1 MNTKKLV
8 ATIIAT
14 ALTPLIGLAGGA
26 TAPDVPIWGALDS
39 IINWLF
45 GILIVVAIIFFII
58 AAFQFVTGGG
68 DPEKVDSAR
77 KMVLYG
83 IIGLIVAIFA
93 RGLIPFVCNV
103 FGVGCAV

>member
-1 MNTKKLV
+1 MNTKKLA

-14 ALTPLIGLAGGA
+14 TLLPLIILAQG
-26 TAPDVPIWGALDS
+26 TAPTVDIWDALDS
-39 IINWLF
+39 IVNWLF
-45 GILIVVAIIFFII
+45 GILIVVAIIFFVI

-83 IIGLIVAIFA
+83 IVGLIVAIFA
-93 RGLIPFVCNV
+93 RGLVPFVCNV